1 MATATAHLADHEIQ
15 AAVQDELEWTPEVDA
30 AGIGVAVEDGCV
42 SLSGEVD
49 SYVARVGPCPAD
61 GCLAATGGASRSASR
76 SVLVPPWSQR
86 LRHGGRDQRPSCW
99 EAGRTRLGA

>member
-1 MATATAHLADHEIQ
+1 MATATVHLTDHEIQ

-49 SYVARVGPCPAD
+49 SYVARVA
-61 GCLAATGGASRSASR
+61 ASRAALRVRGVTAVADELVVNPPASGIITDASLAQAIEHALQWAMR
-76 SVLVPPWSQR
+76 
-86 LRHGGRDQRPSCW
+86 RDR
-99 EAGRTRLGA
+99 